1 MSLAEELKEKQQ
13 RMHRNLL
20 VEQYR
25 ESQKSLTTKLAK
37 QQTDL
42 SKKMEREIRAMETRL
57 FSRLRIWILGISCAA
72 TLIVLLAG
80 FALWS
85 KFTDQSLKTRPTSPM
100 ASSSR

>member
-13 RMHRNLL
+13 RMHRSLL

-25 ESQKSLTTKLAK
+25 ASQKSLTTKLEK

-42 SKKMEREIRAMETRL
+42 SKKMEREIRAMEKRL
-57 FSRLRIWILGISCAA
+57 FSRLRIWILGISCVA

-80 FALWS
+80 YALLS
-85 KFTDQSLKTRPTSPM
+85 KYTDPSLKTRPTSSM
-100 ASSSR
+100 ASGSR